1 MNRLRRFTSL
11 CITLSFFM
19 MSYTGILLFIAPKGR
34 VANWTN
40 WHLLGLDRTQYTNL
54 HVTFM
59 VLFLVGIL
67 IHLYLNWNILLG
79 YLKNEMRTFS
89 LWTKEFLLAL
99 AFNLAFLFGTLYYW
113 MPFDAFLDFE
123 DTIKSSWEKTFSS
136 QAPYGHAELSTLEE
150 FALRTNSD
158 VTLLV
163 QKLTLAKLK
172 GIDKTRSINDIAK
185 DNGYSPAQLF
195 EIIATTKIPM
205 TSSSTMGGGGGG
217 YGKLSL
223 RDASEKYGFTM
234 EQAML
239 FLREKGLDV
248 QESTSLKEISDSL
261 HVKPIELLDQLKT
274 LSQNKETR

>member
-1 MNRLRRFTSL
+1 MCYNTFRQYERSDG
-11 CITLSFFM
+11 TLFPQTTLKHIV
-19 MSYTGILLFIAPKGR
+19 TGIIAPVDSGKTTLTEALLYKAGELKKLGR
-34 VANWTN
+34 VDN
-40 WHLLGLDRTQYTNL
+40 G
-54 HVTFM
+54 
-59 VLFLVGIL
+59 
-67 IHLYLNWNILLG
+67 
-79 YLKNEMRTFS
+79 
-89 LWTKEFLLAL
+89 
-99 AFNLAFLFGTLYYW
+99 
-113 MPFDAFLDFE
+113 DAFLDFE

-205 TSSSTMGGGGGG
+205 TSSSTMGGGSGG